1 MNQEPGETINLP
13 DQLSIGFIGAGNMA
27 SSLIYGLLA
36 TGVPGQQIW
45 ASDPDQKQLDKLV
58 EQASINV
65 TSDNQTLVSQVDIV
79 VLAVKPQVL
88 NSVVRPLAEQLKD
101 RNVLVISIAAGITC
115 SVLSQWMPDVAV
127 IRCMPNTPALV
138 GQGVTGLYATEL
150 VNDQQKSIAGSVLKA
165 VGKIVWVDE
174 ERLMDSVTAVSGSGP
189 AYFFLMME
197 AMCDTAVKLGLTP
210 ESARL
215 LVQQTALGA
224 ATMIEETEEPADQ
237 LRRKVTSP
245 GGTTEQAIAI
255 FEQQNLRLIVEQALQ
270 GAHDRSI
277 ELSKLLGQ
285 S

>member
-1 MNQEPGETINLP
+1 MNQEPGETVNLP
-13 DQLSIGFIGAGNMA
+13 DQLRIGFIGAGNMA
-27 SSLIYGLLA
+27 SSLIHGLLA
-36 TGVPGQQIW
+36 TGVSGQQVW
-45 ASDPDQKQLDKLV
+45 SSDPDQKQLDKLV
-58 EQASINV
+58 LQAPIHV
-65 TSDNQTLVSQVDIV
+65 TSDNQTLVSKVDIV
-79 VLAVKPQVL
+79 VLAVKPQVMK
-88 NSVVRPLAEQLKD
+88 SVVLPLADQLKD

-115 SVLSQWMPDVAV
+115 SVLNQWLPDVAV

-150 VNDQQKSIAGSVLKA
+150 VNEQQKTIAGSVLKA
-165 VGKIVWVDE
+165 VGQVVWVDE

-197 AMCDTAVKLGLTP
+197 AMYDAAVKLGLTP

-224 ATMIEETEEPADQ
+224 ATMVAETGEPADQ
-237 LRRKVTSP
+237 LRKKVTSP

-255 FEQQNLRLIVEQALQ
+255 FEQQNLRSIVEQALQ

-277 ELSKLLGQ
+277 ELSKILGQ